1 MGDTVS
7 GYPDETDKGVGM
19 RILRGLMTATATAV
33 ALTLMTATAASA
45 HECYI
50 EPRSD
55 QGNQGAS
62 NSGQWATVSIQT
74 ILSEFLGL
82 PDPLYTCVLNQ
93 WTADG
98 QPATFTFR
106 TDKTIGEGSAN
117 PNLANGK
124 GLEHAADVY
133 EPIIGG
139 YIDQCTN

>member
-1 MGDTVS
+1 
-7 GYPDETDKGVGM
+7 M
-19 RILRGLMTATATAV
+19 RIIRHLLTITAATT
-33 ALTLMTATAASA
+33 ALTLTAATAASA

-55 QGNQGAS
+55 QGNAGAS
-62 NSGQWATVSIQT
+62 NSPVWDTVTIQT
-74 ILSEFLGL
+74 ILTDFLQL
-82 PDPLYTCVLNQ
+82 PEPLNSCVLGK

-98 QPATFTFR
+98 RPATFTFR
-106 TDKTIGEGSAN
+106 TDKVIGEGSAN

-139 YIDQCTN
+139 YIAACTA